1 MNPRFIRIQDIRTRA
16 WHHLNVNHVV
26 AVTETAKP
34 SSAPHWDSKT
44 VGETYTIIKMVDGA
58 EYETDTFPVEQLVQ
72 RLTKENTEWSRVVDK
87 LDLLSP

>member
-44 VGETYTIIKMVDGA
+44 VG
-58 EYETDTFPVEQLVQ
+58 VEQLVQ